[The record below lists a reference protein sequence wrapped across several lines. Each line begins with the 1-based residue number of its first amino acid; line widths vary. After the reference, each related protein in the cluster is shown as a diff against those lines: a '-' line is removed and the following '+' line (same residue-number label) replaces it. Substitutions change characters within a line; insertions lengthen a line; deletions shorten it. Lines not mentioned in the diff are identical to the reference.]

1 MPEVLL
7 LLPFCVAFN
16 FVPREHLNVRV
27 TSDHRYNGQKYRTA
41 TADIKGSLLSQESD
55 ESCLISEPKKL
66 EGEMVGESFRSW
78 PEVKKLD

>member
-27 TSDHRYNGQKYRTA
+27 TTDHRYYGQMRKTA
-41 TADIKGSLLSQESD
+41 TADIKGSLMSQESN

-66 EGEMVGESFRSW
+66 NAEETFRSW
-78 PEVKKLD
+78 PQVRLKQK